1 MENICQNHTNK
12 VPCDT
17 RRTEEIVQV
26 CVEVRDVSVRA
37 DERQDFPVSI
47 GALPEVPGV
56 TGNVEAAENLRAD
69 WLDAGYKEV
78 VLNVGCIGG
87 RCVGLPAET

>member
-1 MENICQNHTNK
+1 MRENHLNK
-12 VPCDT
+12 APCDA

-26 CVEVRDVSVRA
+26 CVEVCDVSVGA

-56 TGNVEAAENLRAD
+56 TGDVEAAEDLGAD
-69 WLDAGYKEV
+69 WLDARCKEDGS
-78 VLNVGCIGG
+78 NVGGMTE
-87 RCVGLPAET
+87 RCVSLPAKT

>member
-1 MENICQNHTNK
+1 MCQNYPNK
-12 VPCDT
+12 ALCEA

-26 CVEVRDVSVRA
+26 CVEVRDVSVGA

-47 GALPEVPGV
+47 GALPEIPGV

-69 WLDAGYKEV
+69 WLDASYKGD
-78 VLNVGCIGG
+78 VLNVECMRE
-87 RCVGLPAET
+87 RCGDLPAKT